1 MKKIGIIICDRYRS
15 CGGGK
20 CFRALRE
27 RRGGF
32 ARYVA
37 DEPVWDEAGTKEL
50 AVHLLTESRD
60 VMELYN

>member
-20 CFRALRE
+20 CLRSLRE

-32 ARYVA
+32 ARYAA
-37 DEPVWDEAGTKEL
+37 DEPIEIIGY
-50 AVHLLTESRD
+50 SS
-60 VMELYN
+60 